1 MNIHFLSGAVIDAN
15 TDAAAG
21 DELDVDETLARAL
34 IAEGIAYSLD
44 AEPEQIADT
53 AIAEL
58 VDTDGTLAA
67 DSDALIA
74 SQKATKTFVS
84 AAIAAIGSG
93 LPTADPAVAGALW
106 NDAGTV
112 KVSAGP

>member
-21 DELDVDETLARAL
+21 DELDVAPALARAL
-34 IAEGIAYSLD
+34 IAEGIAYSLE
-44 AEPEQIADT
+44 AEAEQIADT
-53 AIAEL
+53 AIAEV